1 MSASRRDF
9 LFRGLCGCALCG
21 AWPRAF
27 AHLLPTNLTPLVS
40 PGYRPGDADE
50 RGLWQQ
56 CDSLEKELAASSL
69 VINDAALKDYIRGVT
84 ERLLGKPI
92 AAELR
97 IYPLRDPEFNAAMM
111 PNGAMIV
118 QSGLLARMRSEAQLA
133 AVLGHESGHYLR
145 RHTVK
150 NWRELKSKTATMSVL
165 ALIGGIAAG
174 GIGYGLATGVNAT
187 LAMSVMSFSRE
198 LESEADAYGLQLLQ
212 AAGYPPGAAAEVWT
226 QLIGERKASADERRK
241 KYKDKAR
248 SAFSTHPPTDERMQ
262 DLTESA
268 AALEKEHPGEHYDA
282 RRSEWLAAVTPL
294 RAMLL
299 EEQVKL
305 NDPGASLY
313 MLNSLAQDG
322 WDGTLRY
329 YQGEV
334 YRLRSDPGDDNL
346 ARTAYAAAVQAPN
359 PPPEAYRMHGYALL
373 QAGQRDAAREA
384 LTHYL
389 DLAPQASDAEM
400 VRFSLQQ

>member
-1 MSASRRDF
+1 
-9 LFRGLCGCALCG
+9 
-21 AWPRAF
+21 
-27 AHLLPTNLTPLVS
+27 V
-40 PGYRPGDADE
+40 
-50 RGLWQQ
+50 
-56 CDSLEKELAASSL
+56 
-69 VINDAALKDYIRGVT
+69 
-84 ERLLGKPI
+84 
-92 AAELR
+92 
-97 IYPLRDPEFNAAMM
+97 
-111 PNGAMIV
+111 
-118 QSGLLARMRSEAQLA
+118 
-133 AVLGHESGHYLR
+133 
-145 RHTVK
+145 
-150 NWRELKSKTATMSVL
+150 
-165 ALIGGIAAG
+165 
-174 GIGYGLATGVNAT
+174 
-187 LAMSVMSFSRE
+187 
-198 LESEADAYGLQLLQ
+198 
-212 AAGYPPGAAAEVWT
+212 
-226 QLIGERKASADERRK
+226 
-241 KYKDKAR
+241 
-248 SAFSTHPPTDERMQ
+248 FSTHPPTDERMQ
-262 DLTESA
+262 DLTDSA

-334 YRLRSDPGDDNL
+334 YRLRSEAGDDNL

-384 LTHYL
+384 LTRYL